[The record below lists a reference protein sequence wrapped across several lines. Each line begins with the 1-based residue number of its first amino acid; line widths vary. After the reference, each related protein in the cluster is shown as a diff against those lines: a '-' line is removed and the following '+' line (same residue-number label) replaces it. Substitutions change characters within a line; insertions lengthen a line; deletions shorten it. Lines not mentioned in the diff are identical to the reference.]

1 MYLCILLSIQA
12 HASSLQKAKTIVDVL
27 PETDAILVGGKQYE
41 PVQQSDVHSAFLLT
55 NKNLEM
61 EEAVLRGIG
70 GIFVRSVFIPKHGH
84 EGTLYRVGEHCLVT
98 DENEDQHV
106 IKLSHIFTI
115 NISGTYPIFVKGEV
129 NLQVCDSN
137 EVGQVHIYS
146 NNPVVELTSVNKM
159 FLGSQIQRK
168 LMLYRDVTEGHF
180 IVIDHQRPCSPLSP
194 TDVAIPL
201 YLETG
206 DVIKVR
212 GDNDEIWIAH
222 IQSVNAS
229 TQSCQVHF
237 YVENGNIYKGSPAG
251 RTASIGILY

>member
-1 MYLCILLSIQA
+1 M
-12 HASSLQKAKTIVDVL
+12 L
-27 PETDAILVGGKQYE
+27 PEADAILVGGKQYD
-41 PVQQSDVHSAFLLT
+41 PVQQSDVHSAFTLT
-55 NKNLEM
+55 NKNPEN
-61 EEAVLRGIG
+61 EEAVLRGVG

-98 DENEDQHV
+98 DENEEQHV

-115 NISGTYPIFVKGEV
+115 NISGTYPIFVKDEV
-129 NLQVCDSN
+129 YLQVCDSN

-146 NNPVVELTSVNKM
+146 DNPVVELTSVNKM

-180 IVIDHQRPCSPLSP
+180 IVIGHQRPCSPLSA

-201 YLETG
+201 YLERR

-222 IQSVNAS
+222 IQSVNES

-237 YVENGNIYKGSPAG
+237 YVENGNIYRRESSRSDNVHWNAVLGFLKVMWFHNYF
-251 RTASIGILY
+251 TVLE